1 MSKGLRALKELEKTF
16 KHAYDN
22 PVKQCCENCEYYL
35 NEGTPI
41 CRRKPPREV
50 YYAYIPGKNYEN
62 EIKHE
67 WVFART
73 SPLSWCGEW
82 RRLIPKENHEPTNQ

>member
-1 MSKGLRALKELEKTF
+1 MGNMGAAAQQDMEKAIKGERRCA
-16 KHAYDN
+16 
-22 PVKQCCENCEYYL
+22 NCEYYL

-41 CRRKPPREV
+41 CRRKPPMDV
-50 YYAYIPGKNYEN
+50 HYAYIHGKNYEN

-82 RRLIPKENHEPTNQ
+82 RRSIRRER